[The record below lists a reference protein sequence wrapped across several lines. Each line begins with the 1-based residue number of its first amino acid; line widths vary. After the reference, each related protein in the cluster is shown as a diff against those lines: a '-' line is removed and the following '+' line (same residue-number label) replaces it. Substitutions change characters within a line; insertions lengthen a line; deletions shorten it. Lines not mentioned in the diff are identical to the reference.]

1 MKEYI
6 ERNTICEKCNNKK
19 YCFSETSNEE
29 EKLKLQDFSNSAE
42 QCKNKDFIILDIRG
56 NYGGADLYSLKFF
69 SDLYFN
75 NKNKSEKFLK
85 NYKGYVRE
93 VYSLASVQSSIYSLK
108 KYCDMSIFDKL
119 NKCLKALYHKG
130 KNDRLICKLCQ
141 LIGYANMMAGKY
153 DFAIKY
159 WMNQYVECTFNVYT
173 AYSLEYQQ
181 ALIEY
186 GLCFIKIGEIKMAND
201 HFRGSKIFS
210 YSPEQLKK
218 PWIINSLELL
228 LRMGGGDFVYKKE
241 CQRLLNDIIKGIE
254 DQ

>member
-1 MKEYI
+1 MSRFDIFDTLQETLYNYNIQTKE
-6 ERNTICEKCNNKK
+6 
-19 YCFSETSNEE
+19 
-29 EKLKLQDFSNSAE
+29 D
-42 QCKNKDFIILDIRG
+42 
-56 NYGGADLYSLKFF
+56 
-69 SDLYFN
+69 SDLY
-75 NKNKSEKFLK
+75 
-85 NYKGYVRE
+85 YE
-93 VYSLASVQSSIYSLK
+93 VELMLLEQQIAEIYASDSPSKIKEL
-108 KYCDMSIFDKL
+108 MNENSIFDKL

-210 YSPEQLKK
+210 YSPEQLKN

-228 LRMGGGDFVYKKE
+228 LRMEGVDFVYKKE